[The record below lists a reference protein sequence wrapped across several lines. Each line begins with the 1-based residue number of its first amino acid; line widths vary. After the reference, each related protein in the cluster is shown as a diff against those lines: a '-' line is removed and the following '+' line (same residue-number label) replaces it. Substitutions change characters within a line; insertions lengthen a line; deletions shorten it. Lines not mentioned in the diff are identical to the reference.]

1 MREKRTSSQ
10 AKYGEATKV
19 VRLPETLANFF
30 RQYPAVI
37 TKLVSQ
43 IEDGELN
50 LSVDVTACNTVTD
63 TQAYDFDNKI
73 NNAIAPLLARLEAL
87 ENTRSEATVP
97 VNFTQALLQR
107 VKEVAPL
114 KLMEVA

>member
-1 MREKRTSSQ
+1 MKEKRTSSQ

-30 RQYPAVI
+30 RQYPTVI

-43 IEDGELN
+43 IEAGELN
-50 LSVDVTACNTVTD
+50 LSVDITACNTVTD
-63 TQAYDFDNKI
+63 TQAYDFDSKI

-87 ENTRSEATVP
+87 ENTRSEATAP
-97 VNFTQALLQR
+97 VNFTQALLR

>member
-1 MREKRTSSQ
+1 MKEKRTSSQ

-30 RQYPAVI
+30 RQYPTAI

-43 IEDGELN
+43 IEAGELN

-63 TQAYDFDNKI
+63 AQAYDFDSKI
-73 NNAIAPLLARLEAL
+73 NEAIAPLVARLEAL
-87 ENTRSEATVP
+87 ETNHSEATAP
-97 VNFTQALLQR
+97 ANFTQALLQKA
-107 VKEVAPL
+107 KEVAPL